1 MITVEYRYA
10 QVNGGYRWNLM
21 ERCRNEV
28 GVNPIMAGDVAG
40 FTVVTFDRELTA
52 VEKTKLDALMND
64 NPTFPPNVLNST
76 KFIIR
81 DVWNQRATIQTAMG
95 LTYMVYYSES
105 TPGNGVIDQIEL
117 HFASTLTTAQR
128 NKIISEYAKLITVK

>member
-10 QVNGGYRWNLM
+10 QVSGGYRWNLM

-40 FTVVTFDRELTA
+40 VTVVAFDRELTIT
-52 VEKTKLDALMND
+52 EKAKLDALMNN
-64 NPTFPPNVLNST
+64 NPTFPPNFPGS

-81 DVWNQRATIQTAMG
+81 DVWNQKATIQAAMG
-95 LTYMVYYSES
+95 FPYTVYYSES
-105 TPGNGVIDQIEL
+105 TPGSGVVDQIEL
-117 HFASTLTTAQR
+117 HFASILTAAQR
-128 NKIISEYAKLITVK
+128 NKIVSEYSKLI